1 MGLSN
6 LFKRLNTNI
15 EATEQELAQAY
26 DRISML
32 EGELAH
38 VQAENADL
46 RDEMEAMTQH
56 QYD

>member
-15 EATEQELAQAY
+15 EAMEQELTQAY
-26 DRISML
+26 DRITML

-38 VQAENADL
+38 LCTENEDL
-46 RDEMEAMTQH
+46 RCELEASANN